1 MRQVYMDYSATT
13 PVKQEVLETM
23 SPYFTE
29 HYGNPSSLYT
39 IGQESKAAI
48 SNARRQVASIIGADE
63 KEIYF
68 TACGTESDNWAIFG
82 TADAK
87 KGKGKHIITS
97 KIEHHA
103 VLHSCQQLEKQ
114 GYDVTYLDVEPDG
127 TINPQALKAA
137 LRADTVMVSIMMVNN
152 EVGTIEPI
160 KELCS
165 VTKAFNKEIIFH
177 TDAVQGLGNVSI
189 DVKELGIDLMSM
201 SAHKIYGPKGVGG
214 FFIRKGLRITNYL
227 HGGAQENRHRAG
239 TENIAGIV
247 GFGKAAE
254 LAEKNLDEHIRHCS
268 ELRDYFIEQ
277 VLKNIPNTEVNGN
290 MEHRHP
296 GNASITFNYIEGESI
311 LLLLDAK
318 GIYVSTGSA
327 CSSTSLT
334 PSHVLTA
341 LGVPV
346 ERIHGTVR
354 FSIGDFTTK
363 EDLDYV
369 LNELKPV
376 VTRLREIS
384 SISEK
389 KGW

>member
-177 TDAVQGLGNVSI
+177 TDAVQ
-189 DVKELGIDLMSM
+189 K
-201 SAHKIYGPKGVGG
+201 P
-214 FFIRKGLRITNYL
+214 
-227 HGGAQENRHRAG
+227 
-239 TENIAGIV
+239 
-247 GFGKAAE
+247 
-254 LAEKNLDEHIRHCS
+254 
-268 ELRDYFIEQ
+268 
-277 VLKNIPNTEVNGN
+277 
-290 MEHRHP
+290 
-296 GNASITFNYIEGESI
+296 
-311 LLLLDAK
+311 
-318 GIYVSTGSA
+318 
-327 CSSTSLT
+327 T
-334 PSHVLTA
+334 P
-341 LGVPV
+341 
-346 ERIHGTVR
+346 
-354 FSIGDFTTK
+354 
-363 EDLDYV
+363 
-369 LNELKPV
+369 
-376 VTRLREIS
+376 
-384 SISEK
+384 
-389 KGW
+389 

>member
-177 TDAVQGLGNVSI
+177 TDAVQGLGKVSI

-369 LNELKPV
+369 LDELKPV